1 MVLHAFLFFGRDEMM
16 CPLENKRKVM
26 EKKNG
31 SRVKGEQSQNESK
44 PDAERKQNGS
54 RMEAERN

>member
-1 MVLHAFLFFGRDEMM
+1 MM
-16 CPLENKRKVM
+16 CPLENKRKVI

-54 RMEAERN
+54 RTELGCL

>member
-1 MVLHAFLFFGRDEMM
+1 MM

-54 RMEAERN
+54 RVEAERN